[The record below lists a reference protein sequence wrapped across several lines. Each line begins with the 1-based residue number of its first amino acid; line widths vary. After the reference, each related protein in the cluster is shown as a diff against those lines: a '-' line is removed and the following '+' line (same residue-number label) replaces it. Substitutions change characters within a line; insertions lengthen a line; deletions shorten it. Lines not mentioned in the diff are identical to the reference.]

1 MRTTTILVA
10 TMETAHGDVVLEE
23 VGIDAAVDD
32 LMAAVSVC
40 QRYRNPGTTHVEAVY
55 TFPLPLDAVLLQF
68 ELELGDRRMAGTV
81 IAKPDAEERYENA
94 IAEGDA
100 AVRLEQSQPGL
111 YTANVGNLAP
121 GETATVRFRYG
132 LLLRWNGDTVRLMLP
147 TTIAPRYGDPAAG
160 GLAPHQAPE
169 YAFDAERSFRL
180 QAAVRGALQGARWA
194 SPSHDIAVT
203 PDTWQTVIEIARPA
217 AMDRDVVLEARAAAA
232 VDTGDARALLA
243 RDGGGWVVLA
253 SFRPELTDLTEP
265 AAHRNL
271 KIVVDCSGSMSGDS
285 IAQVRIAGERIL
297 ESLRPGDLFD
307 IVAFGSRHRALFGR
321 ETPASAANVARARRF
336 VSGLDADMGGTE
348 IQAALRAAYRIA
360 GEPGMTRDLLLITD
374 GEVWQ
379 TRSAVDEARRSGHRI
394 FTVGV
399 GSSVAEP
406 FVRALAKA
414 TGGACELVAPREDM
428 AERIHRHFQ
437 RILAP
442 PARTARVVWPAPVR
456 QTVPDP
462 LPPPYPGDT
471 MHLFGSFAE
480 RPCGPVTLE
489 LELADG
495 RTLTQR
501 MEVVPE
507 PTDDTVDGPSAVRS
521 DVARMGAAQRLPAMA
536 DGAAATE
543 LAVRYQLLSEW
554 TDYLVVHVRAEADK
568 ATDLPSLVKVPQV
581 LAAGWHGIGTVL
593 HDRAEPR
600 PSASPRPMDQ
610 DVGEPLCEYRARPSA
625 GRSDKSRRGTRKPA
639 SGARARRRRS
649 ALPSAEAE
657 RRLPD
662 ASGSGWVNQ
671 VGDVSDAAFS
681 PAPHAITPAITP
693 VELVAA
699 LNERPLPAAPTLDD
713 LLARGVPDEIVDQLR
728 ELADGGG
735 EDPSAIAII
744 FLYLLCRSSAGKALD
759 AQQRRSILAAYRKLS
774 DREATV
780 RAVRRVWREW
790 EASGAHALP

>member
-1 MRTTTILVA
+1 MRTTILVA

-23 VGIDAAVDD
+23 VGIDAAIDD

-217 AMDRDVVLEARAAAA
+217 AMDRDVVLEARAVTA
-232 VDTGDARALLA
+232 VDTGDSRALLA

-253 SFRPELTDLTEP
+253 SFRPELTDLMEP

-307 IVAFGSRHRALFGR
+307 IVAFGSHHRALFGR

-336 VSGLDADMGGTE
+336 VRGLDADMGGTE

-374 GEVWQ
+374 GEVWD
-379 TRSAVDEARRSGHRI
+379 TRRAVDDARRSGHRI

-406 FVRALAKA
+406 FVRALAEA
-414 TGGACELVAPREDM
+414 TGGACELVTPREDM

-442 PARTARVVWPAPVR
+442 PARTARVVWPAPVC
-456 QTVPDP
+456 QAVPDP

-480 RPCGPVTLE
+480 RPRGPVTLE
-489 LELADG
+489 LELTDG
-495 RTLTQR
+495 RTVTQR
-501 MEVVPE
+501 MEIGPV
-507 PTDDTVDGPSAVRS
+507 PTDGTAVDGPSTVRS

-536 DGAAATE
+536 DEAAAAE

-581 LAAGWHGIGTVL
+581 QAAGWHGVGTVL
-593 HDRAEPR
+593 HDRVEPR
-600 PSASPRPMDQ
+600 PAASSGSMDL
-610 DVGEPLCEYRARPSA
+610 DVSEENMCISYDDWMRAS
-625 GRSDKSRRGTRKPA
+625 GTRKSA
-639 SGARARRRRS
+639 SEARSRRRRS
-649 ALPSAEAE
+649 ARPSANRVG
-657 RRLPD
+657 RRIPD
-662 ASGSGWVNQ
+662 AAEFVP
-671 VGDVSDAAFS
+671 DAASSS
-681 PAPHAITPAITP
+681 PPAITP
-693 VELVAA
+693 IELVAA
-699 LNERPLPAAPTLDD
+699 LNARPLPAAPTLDD
-713 LLARGVPDEIVDQLR
+713 LLAHGVPDEIVDQLR

-735 EDPSAIAII
+735 EDPDAIAVI

-759 AQQRRSILAAYRKLS
+759 PQQRRSMLAAYRKLS

-790 EASGAHALP
+790 DASGAA